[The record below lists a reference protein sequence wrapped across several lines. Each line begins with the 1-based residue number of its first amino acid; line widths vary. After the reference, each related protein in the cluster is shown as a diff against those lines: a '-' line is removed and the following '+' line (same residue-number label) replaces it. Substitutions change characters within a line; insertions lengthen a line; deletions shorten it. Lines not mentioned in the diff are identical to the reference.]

1 MFTNTYVNTIFGLN
15 IMEKNLKDLNDQVL
29 LAARQTFSVIKE
41 MLNAQTLPTGDA
53 ETTLAEIEGEIDRI
67 DLEILGRGLLD
78 VEELGGA

>member
-1 MFTNTYVNTIFGLN
+1 MFTNTYVNTFFGLN
-15 IMEKNLKDLNDQVL
+15 IMEKNLQDLDDQVL

-53 ETTLAEIEGEIDRI
+53 ETTLVEIEGEIDRI

-78 VEELGGA
+78 VDELGGT